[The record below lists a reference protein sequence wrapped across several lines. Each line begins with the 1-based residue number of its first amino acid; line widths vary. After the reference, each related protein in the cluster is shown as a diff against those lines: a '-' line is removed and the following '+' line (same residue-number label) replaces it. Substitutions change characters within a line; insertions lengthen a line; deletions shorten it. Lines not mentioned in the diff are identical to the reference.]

1 MLCLVDWGAGAGKG
15 TQDDSWFDGI
25 EIDLSLAVF
34 RQIWVAGG
42 MRGGSVALEA
52 RRVKTNIYFELAA
65 GMQCW
70 PEEARH
76 GSLVG
81 DTAKEGKNANKKHSD
96 ESG

>member
-1 MLCLVDWGAGAGKG
+1 MLCLVHRGDGADKR
-15 TQDDSWFDGI
+15 TQDDGGVDGI
-25 EIDLSLAVF
+25 VIDLSLAVF

-76 GSLVG
+76 GSLVC
-81 DTAKEGKNANKKHSD
+81 DRRKMAKCQ
-96 ESG
+96 